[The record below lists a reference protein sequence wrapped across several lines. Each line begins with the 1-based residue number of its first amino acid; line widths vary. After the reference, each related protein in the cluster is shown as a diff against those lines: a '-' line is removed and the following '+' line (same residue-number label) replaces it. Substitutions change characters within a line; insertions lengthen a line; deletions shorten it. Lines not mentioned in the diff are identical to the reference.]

1 MILYNVKKKDFFSAD
16 EIRLVHSGTDYF
28 DTLEEIIN
36 NAKHT
41 LHFQIYIFEEDETG
55 LRIEESLKGA
65 AQRGINVFVV
75 LDGFGSKNLSN
86 KFISGLRNAGVNFR
100 NFSPLFSFQNIYIGR
115 RLHHKIIVPDS
126 IIALIGGTNIG
137 NKYSGT
143 STELPWLDYSILIKG
158 SVCEKVH
165 KICEEICG
173 KQFQLRLRFKKTDK
187 ELPITGENLI
197 GFRQNNWLR
206 KKNQIYSGY
215 INNAKNAKKSIIIIA
230 SYFLPG
236 QKLRK
241 ALEIAA
247 KKDVKIKIILSGV
260 SDVPIFRLATS
271 YLYNYMHKHNIE
283 IYEWKQSVLHGKMA
297 VVDDCWTT
305 TASFNLNHLSSHS
318 SIELNVEVLNNDFAK
333 KTEKHLLKIIQNG
346 CNKIEG
352 ATLFNLKTKI
362 LCAVSYF
369 LVRTSIKFLAL
380 FPNIKY
386 LYTRIND

>member
-1 MILYNVKKKDFFSAD
+1 M
-16 EIRLVHSGTDYF
+16 
-28 DTLEEIIN
+28 
-36 NAKHT
+36 
-41 LHFQIYIFEEDETG
+41 YIFEEDETG

-75 LDGFGSKNLSN
+75 LDGFDSKNLTN

-143 STELPWLDYSILIKG
+143 STELPWLDYFNLIKG

-197 GFRQNNWLR
+197 GFRHNNWLR
-206 KKNQIYSGY
+206 KKNQIYCGY
-215 INNAKNAKKSIIIIA
+215 INNVKNAKKSLIIIA

-369 LVRTSIKFLAL
+369 LIRTSIKFLAL